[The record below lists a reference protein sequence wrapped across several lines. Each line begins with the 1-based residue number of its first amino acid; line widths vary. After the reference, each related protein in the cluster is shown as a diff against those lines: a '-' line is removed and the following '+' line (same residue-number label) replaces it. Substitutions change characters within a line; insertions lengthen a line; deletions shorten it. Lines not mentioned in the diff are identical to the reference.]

1 MDNKYFID
9 NVAQLLSDKTGQ
21 NVSEAEEFLREL
33 IKLFNEGITKDNYVK
48 IRGIGIFKLVL
59 VKERE
64 SVHVN
69 TGERIV
75 IPSHNKL
82 SFTPEEKLKDIIN
95 KPFALFEAIE
105 TQEDDNGLLNITS
118 SDEEIEKEDIEELLL
133 PPPPPIEEKPLPPP
147 PPIEEKP
154 LPPPPPVE
162 EKPLPPPP
170 QPKEEN
176 SLHQAS
182 PVPLAQKKSN
192 QNTKEP
198 KKPKHSST
206 TILLWVLFMLLFL
219 FLASAIYYFFF
230 YNRWDTFDPKLT
242 TRILG
247 NELSLPGDTIL
258 SDSILNDNQSSKDT
272 LALVQSETGNTDTI
286 PKITPPST
294 PAAATSTRRQ
304 EPATR
309 PTTTP
314 SATTSPQTTAS
325 STSNNVLARVS
336 MQPGQRLTLIAE
348 EYYGNKVFWV
358 YIYEYN
364 KANIGSNPNLVRT
377 GMEILVPAKALYGID
392 AQSAASIEKATD
404 IQRQIMEGTY

>member
-1 MDNKYFID
+1 MDNKYFIK
-9 NVAQLLSDKTGQ
+9 LLSDKTGQ
-21 NVSEAEEFLREL
+21 NVSEVEKFLKEL
-33 IKLFNEGITKDNYVK
+33 ALLFNEGITNDNVVK
-48 IRGIGIFKLVL
+48 VRGIGIFKVLL
-59 VKERE
+59 VKKRE

-82 SFTPEEKLKDIIN
+82 SFIPEKKLRDLTN
-95 KPFALFEAIE
+95 KPFALFEVIE
-105 TQEDDNGLLNITS
+105 TQEDDNGLMNITS
-118 SDEEIEKEDIEELLL
+118 YDREMVGFEETEEGL

-147 PPIEEKP
+147 PIEEKP
-154 LPPPPPVE
+154 LPPPPPIK
-162 EKPLPPPP
+162 EKPLPPP
-170 QPKEEN
+170 QPIEEN
-176 SLHQAS
+176 SLHHAS
-182 PVPLAQKKSN
+182 SDPLSQKESN
-192 QNTKEP
+192 QNKKEHRKTKR
-198 KKPKHSST
+198 SST
-206 TILLWVLFMLLFL
+206 TILLWILFMLLFI
-219 FLASAIYYFFF
+219 FVASAIYYFFF
-230 YNRWDTFDPKLT
+230 YNKWDNTFDAQLT

-258 SDSILNDNQSSKDT
+258 SDSILDDNQSPKDT
-272 LALVQSETGNTDTI
+272 LALVQSETRSTDTI
-286 PKITPPST
+286 PKVTAPPVST

-325 STSNNVLARVS
+325 SISNNVLARVS

-364 KANIGSNPNLVRT
+364 KANIGLNPNLVRT